1 VLAIGYTRSRDRVWR
16 DLPKTKIFSREIE
29 GLYGDRGPITDTR
42 PVRDLF
48 DRFRA
53 EAKQQG
59 AKELQITGKIVRNQN
74 IMRLSKMIEALGG
87 KVAKVDKQTIVFKIP
102 ID

>member
-1 VLAIGYTRSRDRVWR
+1 M
-16 DLPKTKIFSREIE
+16 KI
-29 GLYGDRGPITDTR
+29 
-42 PVRDLF
+42 RDLF

-59 AKELQITGKIVRNQN
+59 AKELQLTGEIVRNQN
-74 IMRLSKMIEALGG
+74 IMRLRKMIEAMGG
-87 KVAKVDKQTIVFKIP
+87 KVDKINDQTIVFKIP